1 MWPNFSV
8 NTTEGIDFVLNVLP
22 SNCAIKMYLTCCFY
36 VFKGGETSV
45 YTVSCVMSFLHMA
58 AYFCFVVLMV
68 LSISILIPQYIELV
82 CRSVMLHA
90 GVRLLE
96 VG

>member
-1 MWPNFSV
+1 MMSDSALTKVYSANCSQSFRKMYPLCGLSALL
-8 NTTEGIDFVLNVLP
+8 IAFVLIVLP
-22 SNCAIKMYLTCCFY
+22 SNCAINVCLTCCFY

-68 LSISILIPQYIELV
+68 LSISILIPQ
-82 CRSVMLHA
+82 
-90 GVRLLE
+90 
-96 VG
+96 